1 MVERIHYLTAEG
13 FVRLERQFHHLV
25 QVRRVQIT
33 DRLRALLE
41 EGMNLEDNA
50 EFLDAKREQ
59 AFIEG
64 EIARL
69 EAILNHAQIIET
81 GGNHNHVRLGSMVT
95 LVEHGCQQH
104 EDYLVVDSAEAS
116 PRDGKISVESP
127 LGSALMG
134 TQVGDRV
141 VVEAPDGKV
150 IFVVKAIQ

>member
-1 MVERIHYLTAEG
+1 
-13 FVRLERQFHHLV
+13 
-25 QVRRVQIT
+25 
-33 DRLRALLE
+33 
-41 EGMNLEDNA
+41 
-50 EFLDAKREQ
+50 
-59 AFIEG
+59 
-64 EIARL
+64 
-69 EAILNHAQIIET
+69 
-81 GGNHNHVRLGSMVT
+81 MVT